1 MKKILSAIL
10 ACVVITAAFSGCG
23 ELYHRVRDS
32 LTIRDYPFLHPRE
45 EIVHIEIGIL
55 RSCEASPGEPDLTVE
70 TLAVIPEEEW
80 QTLLDRLC
88 ALTCRGKLIGDPA
101 YLYPDKEVI
110 HIVYENGDYESI
122 NDYAQATYKN
132 GRYKRESWNWF
143 DSSEFQAL
151 IDQTLAEA
159 EKNR

>member
-1 MKKILSAIL
+1 MKKIFSAIL
-10 ACVVITAAFSGCG
+10 ACVVIATAFSGCG
-23 ELYHRVRDS
+23 KLYHRVNDF

-45 EIVHIEIGIL
+45 EIVHIEIGIT

-88 ALTCRGKLIGDPA
+88 TLTCREILIGDPPV
-101 YLYPDKEVI
+101 LYTDEKVI

-159 EKNR
+159 EKSP

>member
-1 MKKILSAIL
+1 MKKIFSAIL
-10 ACVVITAAFSGCG
+10 ACVVIATAFSGCG
-23 ELYHRVRDS
+23 KLYHRVNDF

-55 RSCEASPGEPDLTVE
+55 RSCEAFPGVAVE

-88 ALTCRGKLIGDPA
+88 ALTCRRGFGDPA

-122 NDYAQATYKN
+122 NDYAQVTYKN
-132 GRYKRESWNWF
+132 GHYSRESYSWF
-143 DSSEFQAL
+143 DSSEFEAL

>member
-10 ACVVITAAFSGCG
+10 ACVVIATAFSGCG
-23 ELYHRVRDS
+23 KLYHRVNDF

-45 EIVHIEIGIL
+45 EIVHIEIGIT
-55 RSCEASPGEPDLTVE
+55 RSCEASPGEPDLAVE

-88 ALTCRGKLIGDPA
+88 ALTCRKILIGDPPV
-101 YLYPDKEVI
+101 LYTDEEVI
-110 HIVYENGDYESI
+110 HIVYENGDFESI
-122 NDYAQATYKN
+122 SAKGQATYKN
-132 GRYKRESWNWF
+132 GRYKREVKNWF
-143 DSSEFQAL
+143 ETSEFEAL
-151 IDQTLAEA
+151 IDQTLAEV

>member
-10 ACVVITAAFSGCG
+10 ACVVIITAFSGCG
-23 ELYHRVRDS
+23 KLYHRVNDF

-55 RSCEASPGEPDLTVE
+55 RSCEAFPGVAVE

-88 ALTCRGKLIGDPA
+88 ALTCRRGFGDPA

-122 NDYAQATYKN
+122 NDYAQVTYKN
-132 GRYKRESWNWF
+132 GHYSRESYSWF
-143 DSSEFQAL
+143 DSSEFEAL
-151 IDQTLAEA
+151 IDQTLAEV
-159 EKNR
+159 ETKD